1 MSDFSEG
8 WNGSQSILVI
18 LAHPDDP
25 EFFLGATIARWTS
38 AGHRVSYCLLTR
50 GDKGAND
57 PRVDPIE
64 LARRREN
71 EQRAAA
77 ARLGVTEVRFLDFLD
92 GCLVPSLEARMAVT
106 RVIREIKPDI
116 LVTCDP
122 QNLFPSDNNINHP
135 DHRAAGQ
142 IVVDAV
148 FPGAGSPMFF
158 PELRDE
164 GLQPHSV
171 KEVWLSLTA
180 QPNTIID
187 VTEHWSVKLQALH
200 EHVSQIPD
208 YQKLDERQRNRRTPD
223 STEEHPRYEEKFKR
237 IIFSR

>member
-1 MSDFSEG
+1 MIDFTEG
-8 WNGSQSILVI
+8 WVGSQSILVI

-25 EFFLGATIARWTS
+25 EFFLGATIARWTH

-57 PRVDPIE
+57 PGVDPAE
-64 LARRREN
+64 LSFRREK

-77 ARLGVTEVRFLDFLD
+77 VRLGVQDVRFLDFSD
-92 GCLVPSLEARMAVT
+92 GCLQPDMETRRAVT
-106 RVIREIKPDI
+106 RVIREARPDI
-116 LVTCDP
+116 LVSCDP

-148 FPGAGSPMFF
+148 FPGAGNPMFF
-158 PELRDE
+158 PELLAE

-171 KEVWLSLTA
+171 KELWLSLTGQA
-180 QPNTIID
+180 NTSID
-187 VTEHWSVKLQALH
+187 VTPYWPLKLQALQ
-200 EHVSQIPD
+200 EHHSQIPD
-208 YQKLDERQRNRRTPD
+208 FDRLVERQRSRRTPD
-223 STEEHPRYEEKFKR
+223 STDENPRYEEKFKR
-237 IIFSR
+237 IVFLQ

>member
-1 MSDFSEG
+1 MTDFSEG
-8 WNGSQSILVI
+8 WEGTQTILII

-25 EFFLGATIARWTS
+25 EFFLGATIARWTHS
-38 AGHRVSYCLLTR
+38 GHRVIYCLLTR

-57 PRVDPIE
+57 PRIDPKE
-64 LARRREN
+64 LSLRREK

-77 ARLGVTEVRFLDFLD
+77 AILGVEDVRFLDFLD
-92 GCLVPSLEARMAVT
+92 GCLTAGMEERLAVT
-106 RVIREIKPDI
+106 RVIREVKPDI

-122 QNLFPSDNNINHP
+122 LNYFPTDNNINHP

-158 PELRDE
+158 PEMFDE
-164 GLQPHSV
+164 GLTPHSV
-171 KEVWLSLTA
+171 KEVWMSLTA
-180 QPNTIID
+180 QPNTVID
-187 VTEHWSVKLQALH
+187 VTTHWTTKIRALH

-208 YQKLDERQRNRRTPD
+208 YSKLDERMRNRHSPD
-223 STEEHPRYEEKFKR
+223 SSLDHPRYEEKFKR
-237 IIFSR
+237 ITFIR